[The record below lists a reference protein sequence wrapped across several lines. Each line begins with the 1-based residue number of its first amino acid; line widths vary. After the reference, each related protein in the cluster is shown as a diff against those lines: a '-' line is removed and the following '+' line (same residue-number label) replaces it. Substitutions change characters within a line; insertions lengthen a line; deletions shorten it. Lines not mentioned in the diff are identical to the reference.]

1 MDVRHASWFGDPAS
15 PILGHVHLPADRRAR
30 GAVVLCPPLGK
41 EHLDTYRG
49 VKALAEQL
57 AERGLAAVRFDYTGT
72 GDSAG
77 DQDSPDAVAAWQRS
91 VVTAVE
97 TARASGAEHI
107 TVVGLRAGA
116 LIAAAALPECG
127 RADAVVLWD
136 PIVSGRAMLREQ
148 RALYRLALGADDPED
163 PRVSIVGGVLA
174 PEAAD
179 ALGALKIDPRSLNG
193 TRTLLATRPTARETA
208 AVSALATALGGEELS
223 LDAHE
228 SFVTPSTLHSAIP
241 TEQLTRIA
249 DWVVADAP
257 AATREVHF
265 PECGRAVVAT
275 TDSGLP
281 IHESVEYL
289 GPNEMFALRTH
300 GVAPQWFDTEWFGT
314 EGFGTEGFGTDRFGA
329 PRRST
334 PTVLFFGTA
343 YEHRLGPSRLWVELA
358 REFAAHG
365 IATIR
370 FDRTGVGDTGTAHG
384 ATPTPLYSDDSDR
397 DALDAVAAL
406 GIDPQDLVVIGL
418 CSGAWYSSWVALRGA
433 AHSAVLVNVILWC
446 THRRKSLRADL
457 GPNAPDVPAI
467 AAPAEPQTISLRA
480 RIKPWAQKYLPY
492 PLWLLLGRI
501 GVTQVPEVGL
511 EALRRAGVSTTVV
524 LSAEDH
530 RWFLTQRGEEGLR
543 RVRRRGFTGDIL
555 TSEVGEHS
563 GRQRDGREFLRTAVT
578 STVLSRFGS
587 RTADPAAD
595 EYVS

>member
-1 MDVRHASWFGDPAS
+1 MDVRHASWFGDAES
-15 PILGHVHLPADRRAR
+15 PLLGHVHLPADRRAR
-30 GAVVLCPPLGK
+30 GAVVLCPPVGK

-57 AERGLAAVRFDYTGT
+57 AERGLAALRFDYAGT

-116 LIAAAALPECG
+116 LIAATALPECG
-127 RADAVVLWD
+127 PVDAVVLWD

-148 RALYRLALGADDPED
+148 RALYRLALGADDPDD

-179 ALGALKIDPRSLNG
+179 ALGALKIDPRSLTG
-193 TRTLLATRPTARETA
+193 TRTLLATRPTARETV
-208 AVSALATALGGEELS
+208 AVSTLATALDGDEIS

-228 SFVTPSTLHSAIP
+228 SFVTPSTLHSAMP

-249 DWVVADAP
+249 DWVAAGAPVA
-257 AATREVHF
+257 THEVHF
-265 PECGRAVVAT
+265 PGRDRAVVTT

-281 IHESVEYL
+281 IHESVEHL
-289 GPNEMFALRTH
+289 GPNKMFALRTH
-300 GVAPQWFDTEWFGT
+300 GVGT
-314 EGFGTEGFGTDRFGA
+314 DGFGALR
-329 PRRST
+329 PST

-358 REFAAHG
+358 REFAVHG
-365 IATIR
+365 ISTIR

-406 GIDPQDLVVIGL
+406 GVDPKDLVVLGL

-457 GPNAPDVPAI
+457 RPDSPDVPAI
-467 AAPAEPQTISLRA
+467 AAPAELQTVPLRA

-492 PLWLLLGRI
+492 PLWLLLGRL

-524 LSAEDH
+524 LTAEDH
-530 RWFLTQRGEEGLR
+530 RWFLSQRGEEGLR
-543 RVRRRGFTGDIL
+543 RLRRRGFTGDIF
-555 TSEVGEHS
+555 TGEVGDHS
-563 GRQRDGREFLRTAVT
+563 GRQRDGREFLRTAIT

-587 RTADPAAD
+587 RSADLTAG
-595 EYVS
+595 EHVS

>member
-77 DQDSPDAVAAWQRS
+77 DQDSPDAVAVWQRS

-107 TVVGLRAGA
+107 TVVGLRTGA
-116 LIAAAALPECG
+116 LIAATALPECG
-127 RADAVVLWD
+127 PADAVVLWD

-208 AVSALATALGGEELS
+208 AVSALATALGGDELS

-249 DWVVADAP
+249 DWVVAGAP

-300 GVAPQWFDTEWFGT
+300 GVAPEWFDSEGFGT

-365 IATIR
+365 ISTIR

-543 RVRRRGFTGDIL
+543 RLRRRGFTGDIL

>member
-1 MDVRHASWFGDPAS
+1 MRQASWFGDPAC
-15 PILGHVHLPADRRAR
+15 PLLGHVHLPSDRRAR

-57 AERGLAAVRFDYTGT
+57 AERGLAALRFDYAGT

-97 TARASGAEHI
+97 TVRASGAEHI

-116 LIAAAALPECG
+116 LIAATALPECG
-127 RADAVVLWD
+127 PVDAVVLWD

-148 RALYRLALGADDPED
+148 RALYRLALGADEPED

-174 PEAAD
+174 PESAE
-179 ALGALKIDPRSLNG
+179 ALGTSKIDPRALTGARS
-193 TRTLLATRPTARETA
+193 LLATRPTARETA
-208 AVSALATALGGEELS
+208 AVSALAAALGGDEIS
-223 LDAHE
+223 LGAHE
-228 SFVTPSTLHSAIP
+228 SFVTPSTLHSAMP
-241 TEQLTRIA
+241 TEPLTRIA
-249 DWVVADAP
+249 DWVAAGAP
-257 AATREVHF
+257 AATHEVHF
-265 PECGRAVVAT
+265 PGRDRAVVTT

-300 GVAPQWFDTEWFGT
+300 GVGT
-314 EGFGTEGFGTDRFGA
+314 EGFGA
-329 PRRST
+329 PHPST

-365 IATIR
+365 ISTIR
-370 FDRTGVGDTGTAHG
+370 FDRTGVGDTGTAHR

-406 GIDPQDLVVIGL
+406 GVDPQDLVVIGL

-467 AAPAEPQTISLRA
+467 AAPAEPQTASLRA

-492 PLWLLLGRI
+492 PLWLLLGRL

-524 LSAEDH
+524 LSAEDY
-530 RWFLTQRGEEGLR
+530 RWFLSQRGEEGLR

-555 TSEVGEHS
+555 TGEVGEHS
-563 GRQRDGREFLRTAVT
+563 GRQRDGREFLRTAIT
-578 STVLSRFGS
+578 SAVLSRFRS
-587 RTADPAAD
+587 RTADPAAG